1 MLKIPKVTI
10 ETMQKISEI
19 WGRKEDEEKEKYTQR
34 LQSLLE
40 EFASEQPALLSMISQ
55 MGEISTM
62 TVAMTIYKV
71 IKTECENSEL
81 QSFMDVK

>member
-10 ETMQKISEI
+10 ETMQKITEA
-19 WGRKEDEEKEKYTQR
+19 WGRKEDEGKEKYVQR

-55 MGEISTM
+55 MGEIPTM
-62 TVAMTIYKV
+62 TVAMTVYKI
-71 IKTECENSEL
+71 IKTECENSTL
-81 QSFMDVK
+81 QSFLDN